1 MSPWQ
6 FHETNATMTSKIIK
20 LTNQDPKK
28 NSHQN
33 AFVDQ
38 AVCNTMPVGKFCQ
51 MIGERITKSCHEP
64 LRVHQLQGAGMRKYM
79 MNDGPTND
87 SIIPLYLPFCKI
99 PKHHFEK
106 FWNSSY
112 PRKNSTL
119 LGAQALNA
127 IFFGQLLWRKDPIRD
142 DLGWRKVGMGSST
155 PSTPLEKIVYEK
167 IFRGDGYARAKCCW
181 LLPMWAGSNKPFM
194 RGKTPSATLICGRS
208 CED

>member
-1 MSPWQ
+1 
-6 FHETNATMTSKIIK
+6 
-20 LTNQDPKK
+20 
-28 NSHQN
+28 
-33 AFVDQ
+33 
-38 AVCNTMPVGKFCQ
+38 

-112 PRKNSTL
+112 PRKNTTL

-181 LLPMWAGSNKPFM
+181 LLPMWAGSNTGLTNHLWEAKNHLQLGSVRDHVRTKIFWNWCEFWVGTLTTSWKHNPCIIKYT
-194 RGKTPSATLICGRS
+194 RQYWSLCSWPSWAPHII
-208 CED
+208 